1 MCVLSVF
8 SSGFFNGFFSV
19 FIRLRLFRVCKTI
32 RVGWML
38 SGRVFSR
45 LIVAIAQ
52 DFLIDK
58 LAERHPY
65 ASAELLV
72 ERKGSGAGCL

>member
-1 MCVLSVF
+1 
-8 SSGFFNGFFSV
+8 
-19 FIRLRLFRVCKTI
+19 
-32 RVGWML
+32 ML